1 MFWQRLATL
10 FCSNPRKKI
19 LTEFFF
25 RKIKKLESGEVV
37 KKGRDGK
44 RGSLRRL
51 VANQKRGFSQIQP
64 FLHFK
69 LDTHKKIIAG
79 TATYIFFKVS
89 FSASVFDDRW
99 QFRKLS
105 LKQETKFA
113 SRNFLTKNISVKKSN
128 KAERFRVLFL
138 AACLQRLLNLADRLR
153 QVGEG
158 KGSWVLYRTLSI
170 VYGLWFEPDV
180 SK

>member
-1 MFWQRLATL
+1 M
-10 FCSNPRKKI
+10 
-19 LTEFFF
+19 TEFFF

-105 LKQETKFA
+105 LKQERKFA
-113 SRNFLTKNISVKKSN
+113 FTEIFSKKFISQKI
-128 KAERFRVLFL
+128 A
-138 AACLQRLLNLADRLR
+138 
-153 QVGEG
+153 
-158 KGSWVLYRTLSI
+158 
-170 VYGLWFEPDV
+170 FEQ
-180 SK
+180 S